1 MQGDDP
7 AEVECKLKKPNLYKG
22 IMGVMDLTYKE
33 ISERIDSAGLYTGD
47 VSEICRAVRGCEGP
61 KYDKIR
67 RCLVICFADWV
78 AQLDSEGRAEALKPF
93 LKVGALVR
101 FDSRSKLRRTAARR
115 SGNTY

>member
-1 MQGDDP
+1 M
-7 AEVECKLKKPNLYKG
+7 KKPNLYKG

-33 ISERIDSAGLYTGD
+33 VSEKIAASGLYAGD

-78 AQLDSEGRAEALKPF
+78 AKLESEGRADALKPY
-93 LKVGALVR
+93 LKVSYLIR
-101 FDSRSKLRRTAARR
+101 YDNRTKLRRSKASVRR
-115 SGNTY
+115 SEKTG